1 MQGGRDGCGLFF
13 NVTVQGDEAVAR
25 ELKTTDPISLRQL
38 SGLGPRRLAALQ
50 TVDCHDLLDLLN
62 RFPKTYR
69 RQEKMS
75 AFPPQPLPEQDI
87 LLDVQVLGVGV
98 ILRKKQLN
106 MVRLP
111 VMDAVGNHLIAIWFN
126 QPYRRN
132 QFAAGEQ
139 IWLLGKA
146 EQKGNLRSIL
156 VKQTGKGPG
165 SGGLQAVYALPEGIT
180 QKLYRSWLQQAL
192 AAFTALW
199 TEPWPPEWD
208 EFLPCS
214 SKTAYQQVH
223 FPQSEAELQAAQQR
237 LLFDEM
243 LMLQLLQVEPKTE
256 CGYGQPTPDKRMAAW
271 RQSLPYQLTQAQHR
285 VIAEIQQDMQ
295 RPAPMRRFV
304 QGDVGSGKTVV
315 AAAALLQAVANG
327 HQAVLMAPTEL
338 LARQHART
346 LRQLLPPEI
355 DLFLLTGKSSTGD
368 RRLAMAAAA
377 AGQAGVWVGTHALF
391 AETLN
396 FQDLSLVVIDEQHRF
411 GVLQRQ
417 QLLAHRLPVP
427 DCLSL
432 SATPIPRSLAMLLY
446 GDSSLSILDEQPPG
460 RVPIKT
466 VWLKEQARVEK
477 LVDFCLTEMQQGRSV
492 YWVCPSIETDDESE
506 AAMPSIEE
514 RAKLLNQRWP
524 AEYWA
529 VLHGSMKPAERFEV
543 MNRFADGSL
552 KGLLATTVIEVGV
565 DQPTASVMV
574 VEGADRFGLA
584 QLHQLRGRVG
594 RGQDQA
600 YCALLSAPK
609 LSSFAEKRLQA
620 LCDSQDGFY
629 LAQMDLELR
638 GPGEILGTDQSGF
651 TDYLIFRWQID
662 EAILQLV
669 KDCAAKISGQAGL
682 LRQEQWQWIRQCVTK
697 RNLPSS

>member
-1 MQGGRDGCGLFF
+1 MRPLF
-13 NVTVQGDEAVAR
+13 NVAAQGEEAVAK
-25 ELKTTDPISLRQL
+25 EMKTADPFSLRQL

-50 TVDCHDLLDLLN
+50 TAGCHDLLDLLN

-69 RQEKMS
+69 RQQKML
-75 AFPPQPLPEQDI
+75 AFPPQSLPEQDV
-87 LLDVQVLGVGV
+87 LLDVQVLGAGA
-98 ILRKKQLN
+98 ILRQKKLN

-111 VMDAVGNHLIAIWFN
+111 VLDAAGNRLTAIWFN
-126 QPYRRN
+126 QPYRKN
-132 QFAAGEQ
+132 QFVTGEQ

-165 SGGLQAVYALPEGIT
+165 SGGLQAVYSLPEGISP
-180 QKLYRSWLQQAL
+180 KLYRSWLQQAL
-192 AAFTALW
+192 AAFPVLW
-199 TEPWPPEWD
+199 TEPWPPEW
-208 EFLPCS
+208 EKFLPCS
-214 SKTAYQQVH
+214 SRTAYQQIH
-223 FPQSEAELQAAQQR
+223 FPQSEAELHAAQQR

-243 LMLQLLQVEPKTE
+243 LMLQLLQAEPKAE
-256 CGYGQPTPDKRMAAW
+256 CGYTQAIPDKRLAAW
-271 RQSLPYQLTQAQHR
+271 RQSLPFQLTRAQQR
-285 VIAEIQQDMQ
+285 VITEIRGDML
-295 RPAPMRRFV
+295 RPTPMRRFV

-315 AAAALLQAVANG
+315 AAAALLQAVLNN

-355 DLFLLTGKSSTGD
+355 DVLLLTGKSSAGE
-368 RRLAMAAAA
+368 RRLALAAAA
-377 AGQAGVWVGTHALF
+377 AGQPGVWVGTHALF
-391 AETLN
+391 AETLT
-396 FQDLSLVVIDEQHRF
+396 FQNLSLVVIDEQHRF

-460 RVPIKT
+460 RLPIKT

-477 LVDFCLTEMQQGRSV
+477 LVDFCLAEMQQGRSV
-492 YWVCPSIETDDESE
+492 YWVCPSIETDEE
-506 AAMPSIEE
+506 AAAAMPSIEE
-514 RAKLLNQRWP
+514 RAKLLSRRWP
-524 AEYWA
+524 AKYWA
-529 VLHGSMKPAERFEV
+529 VLHGGMKPAERFEV
-543 MNRFADGSL
+543 MNRFADGRL

-609 LSSFAEKRLQA
+609 LSGFAEKRLQA

-651 TDYLIFRWQID
+651 TDFLIFRWQID
-662 EAILQLV
+662 ETILQLV
-669 KDCAAKISGQAGL
+669 KDCAGKISGQAGL
-682 LRQEQWQWIRQCVTK
+682 LRQEQWQWIRHCVT
-697 RNLPSS
+697 RLN